1 MKLEISLRDKKVK
14 TLDVIAF
21 YYQPS
26 LHCLTYTINDDE
38 RVTLSIEDVIS
49 VFISDLEKK

>member
-1 MKLEISLRDKKVK
+1 MKLEISLKNKKVK

-26 LHCLTYTINDDE
+26 LHCLTYTISDDE

-49 VFISDLEKK
+49 VFISDLEK